1 MNAAVECPAKRVELA
16 GRKQNISHMTV
27 IAGTENAPAGQK
39 GSIKNTL
46 NLVISHLKNEFF
58 TQENVLQ
65 LSQRIFDLQAQR
77 KMEVTPELAALKAE
91 LAAKQKEM
99 NNIIDSIKKGGY
111 KDWMGDLGDEID
123 ARIKYLEGKIQY
135 SESIQ
140 ERQILSQ
147 EQIYDY
153 IMKDANLMEKS
164 QKI

>member
-1 MNAAVECPAKRVELA
+1 
-16 GRKQNISHMTV
+16 
-27 IAGTENAPAGQK
+27 
-39 GSIKNTL
+39 
-46 NLVISHLKNEFF
+46 
-58 TQENVLQ
+58 
-65 LSQRIFDLQAQR
+65 
-77 KMEVTPELAALKAE
+77 MEVTPELAALKAE

-147 EQIYDY
+147 EQIYD
-153 IMKDANLMEKS
+153 
-164 QKI
+164 